1 MSELTISTLEKS
13 LSTTQ
18 TMSAPNPA
26 TPPKNGA
33 CIWWTLPKE
42 VSDKALEFA
51 YGTPDKP
58 ISILDEPAFECLQMD
73 KEFDWDDEE
82 KSFEVRPFTI
92 LLLTLNLAPWNILQ
106 LHIVPPMTT
115 G

>member
-1 MSELTISTLEKS
+1 MSELTLPTLENS
-13 LSTTQ
+13 LQ
-18 TMSAPNPA
+18 TMSPPNPA

-42 VSDKALEFA
+42 VSDKILEFS

-58 ISILDEPAFECLQMD
+58 ISILDRPAFECLQMD

-82 KSFEVRPFTI
+82 KSFEVRPSTI
-92 LLLTLNLAPWNILQ
+92 LPFTLNLAPWSIPR
-106 LHIVPPMTT
+106 LHIVPPTNT

>member
-1 MSELTISTLEKS
+1 MSELTLPTLENS
-13 LSTTQ
+13 LQ

-42 VSDKALEFA
+42 VSDKILEFS

-58 ISILDEPAFECLQMD
+58 ISILDEPAFECLQTD

-82 KSFEVRPFTI
+82 KSFEVRPSTI
-92 LLLTLNLAPWNILQ
+92 LLLTLNLAPRSIPR
-106 LHIVPPMTT
+106 LHIAPPTNT